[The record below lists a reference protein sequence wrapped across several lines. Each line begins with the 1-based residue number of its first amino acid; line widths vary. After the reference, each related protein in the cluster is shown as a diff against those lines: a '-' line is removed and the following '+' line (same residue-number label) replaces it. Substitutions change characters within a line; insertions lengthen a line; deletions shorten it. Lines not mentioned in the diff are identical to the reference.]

1 MKKIII
7 ATSGAPEAIGPYSQ
21 AVKAKGEMLYVS
33 GQLPIDPVSKKLVED
48 NISLQTH
55 QSLKNL
61 KAILEEANMGFEN
74 VVKTTVLLKDIQ
86 DFNAMNEVYAQY
98 FEKDCPARAAFQIA
112 TLPMNARVEIEAVAI
127 KE

>member
-86 DFNAMNEVYAQY
+86 DFNAMNEVYA
-98 FEKDCPARAAFQIA
+98 
-112 TLPMNARVEIEAVAI
+112 
-127 KE
+127 

>member
-21 AVKAKGEMLYVS
+21 SVKAKGEMLYVS
-33 GQLPIDPVSKKLVED
+33 GQLPIDPVSKKLVAD

-98 FEKDCPARAAFQIA
+98 FEKDCLARAAFQIA
-112 TLPMNARVEIEAVAI
+112 ALPMNARVEIEAVAI

>member
-33 GQLPIDPVSKKLVED
+33 GQLPIDPVSKKLVAD

-112 TLPMNARVEIEAVAI
+112 ALPMNARVEIEAVAI

>member
-33 GQLPIDPVSKKLVED
+33 GQLPIDPVSKKLIED

-98 FEKDCPARAAFQIA
+98 FEEDCPARAAFQIA
-112 TLPMNARVEIEAVAI
+112 ALPMNARVEIEAVAI

>member
-98 FEKDCPARAAFQIA
+98 FEKDCPARAAFQVA